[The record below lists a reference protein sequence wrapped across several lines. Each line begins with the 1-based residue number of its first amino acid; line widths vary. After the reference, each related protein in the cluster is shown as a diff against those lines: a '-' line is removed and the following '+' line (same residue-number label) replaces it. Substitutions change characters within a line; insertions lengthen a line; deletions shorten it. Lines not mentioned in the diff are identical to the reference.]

1 MPSAVWSRA
10 SANSSGSKQLER
22 PCRNGDPN
30 LHRIWGRRCR
40 PQRFGANAVLRLFA
54 RAVLDGFG
62 CPAIHDDVGALPAIC
77 FLIRRLVTVATA
89 VTGAIKAATVPAAAA
104 PAAAAPAAAR
114 RPSRHRRHSRAA
126 EHRRGSKAAAEEAG
140 HRLGSSRH
148 RPCNSRRSD
157 IRTRRYHSHR
167 GSSHLLRPW
176 KEWRWQR
183 VRELPW
189 TRRLSCRISAS

>member
-77 FLIRRLVTVATA
+77 FLIRRLSNRSHRRNRRHKSCH
-89 VTGAIKAATVPAAAA
+89 GPSRRRPSRRHVPAAAA
-104 PAAAAPAAAR
+104 PAATVDTAGRRSIDPAAGR
-114 RPSRHRRHSRAA
+114 RRR
-126 EHRRGSKAAAEEAG
+126 RRDIDLAAAATA
-140 HRLGSSRH
+140 
-148 RPCNSRRSD
+148 PVIAAASD